1 MTMSDKLLSHEQ
13 TLQLIRLSQG
23 GDNPA
28 RSRLVEKNVALVKSI
43 VKRYLNRG
51 MEYDDL
57 FQLGSLG
64 LIKAIKNYDEKFNVR
79 FSTYAVPMIDGEIKR
94 FLRDDGIIK
103 VSRSLKE
110 MAGMVLKTKEMMKDI
125 LGREPTIGEIGEK
138 LNISREEIVA
148 AMEAVRQPVSIFEPV
163 YDDGE
168 NKTMLVDRIKGGDEK
183 MLFDRIVLKELI
195 GNLDAR
201 DRKVVYLRFF
211 KDKTQAEIAHMM
223 GVSQVQ
229 ISRII
234 TKIIGKLKNEIS
246 E

>member
-1 MTMSDKLLSHEQ
+1 MSDKLLSHEQ

>member
-1 MTMSDKLLSHEQ
+1 MVMSDKLLSHEQ
-13 TLQLIRLSQG
+13 TIKLIRLSQS
-23 GDNPA
+23 GDRPA

-43 VKRYLNRG
+43 VKKYLNRG
-51 MEYDDL
+51 LEYDDL

-64 LIKAIKNYDEKFNVR
+64 LVKAIKNYDEKFNVR

-110 MAGMVLKTKEMMKDI
+110 MAGFVLKAKEMMKDN
-125 LGREPTIGEIGEK
+125 LGREPTIGEISEK
-138 LNISREEIVA
+138 INIPREEIVE
-148 AMEAVRQPVSIFEPV
+148 AMEAARQPISIFEPV

-168 NKTMLVDRIKGGDEK
+168 NKTMLVDRIKGDDEK
-183 MLFDRIVLKELI
+183 IFFDRILIKELI
-195 GNLDAR
+195 GNLEPR

-211 KDKTQAEIAHMM
+211 KDKTQAEIADTM

-229 ISRII
+229 ISRMI
-234 TKIIGKLKNEIS
+234 TKIIGKLKNEIK